1 MGCPG
6 RCKACCLLAAM
17 GSPRYRGR
25 HAGRSA
31 LDAVVAAGSGDA
43 FSASRGPVDLK
54 RAREKGPWAA
64 VARITRL
71 RLRSS
76 FPVFTLRSMARTTE
90 PAATSG
96 HLQAVCENA
105 TAALFVM
112 DDQQHCVYMNA
123 SAELL
128 TGYRLAEVQGQALH
142 NFVHHTHPDGR
153 PYPLA
158 DCPIDRA
165 AAQNLQ
171 EQGEEV
177 FVHKE
182 GPFYPWHSRPA
193 RSAAMARC
201 SARSSKCVS

>member
-1 MGCPG
+1 M
-6 RCKACCLLAAM
+6 
-17 GSPRYRGR
+17 
-25 HAGRSA
+25 
-31 LDAVVAAGSGDA
+31 
-43 FSASRGPVDLK
+43 
-54 RAREKGPWAA
+54 
-64 VARITRL
+64 TR
-71 RLRSS
+71 
-76 FPVFTLRSMARTTE
+76 TNE

-105 TAALFVM
+105 IVALFVM

-165 AAQNLQ
+165 APQNLQ

-177 FVHKE
+177 FVHKD
-182 GPFYPWHSRPA
+182 GHFYPVAFTASPIR
-193 RSAAMARC
+193 RDGEVLGTVIEVRELT
-201 SARSSKCVS
+201 R